1 MKSDVT
7 QTKSGLYYN
16 EMEGLAMLQPLLI
29 IMNPRSGTRQ
39 GPRMLA
45 ELVDFYQ
52 KQGYQC
58 TVMLTQK
65 SGDATDFAR
74 DFGGQYPM
82 VIAVGGD
89 GTFNEVA
96 AGLFAGGHHTPIGY
110 LPAGSTNDF
119 ANTLGLSPELLTA
132 AQGSVTGAVQVLDAG
147 RFNDRMFTYVASF
160 GAFTR
165 VSYATPQEFKNVMGH
180 AAYILEG
187 IMEVP
192 SLRAV
197 EMTIETDGE
206 VLSGDYI
213 FGAISNSTSI
223 GGLLKLDPGTVDMND
238 GKLELLLIRNPETP
252 IELGQIIVA
261 LNSRNYDACPCI
273 RFVST
278 RTVKIRARDGLM
290 WSLDGEGVTAPREVT
305 VTNVP
310 DAIRVV
316 VPPKKEEPRT
326 MLDAHEIVD
335 LIDRF

>member
-1 MKSDVT
+1 
-7 QTKSGLYYN
+7 
-16 EMEGLAMLQPLLI
+16 MLQPLLI

-45 ELVDFYQ
+45 ELVSFYQ
-52 KQGYQC
+52 THGYQC

-74 DFGGQYPM
+74 DYGGQYPM
-82 VIAVGGD
+82 VVTVGGD

-96 AGLFAGGHHTPIGY
+96 AGLVAGGHSTPIGY

-132 AQGSVTGAVQVLDAG
+132 AEGTVTGTVQVLDAG

-197 EMTIETDGE
+197 EMTIETDQE
-206 VLSGDYI
+206 VLEGDYI

-238 GKLELLLIRNPETP
+238 GKLELLLIRNPENP

-261 LNSRNYDACPCI
+261 LNSRNYDACSCI
-273 RFVST
+273 RFIST
-278 RTVKIRARDGLM
+278 HRVKIRARDGLM

-305 VTNVP
+305 IINAP
-310 DAIRVV
+310 DALQVII
-316 VPPKKEEPRT
+316 PPKKEEPRT
-326 MLDAHEIVD
+326 VLDAHEIVD